1 MNKFLPILAIILLC
15 CVSPFA
21 LSAQCVLLQNCP
33 SGSVDVC
40 DYTNNDPQFWNA
52 TTFWDPITESHDL
65 GEGESVPELKA
76 VLSCGTDYTVS
87 WSLFLDIDQN
97 GTLESVLTDTHTVV
111 PGYFPIGNA
120 SNPGYAFGT
129 PTRYDFRPVPA
140 NQYYGFGLEETL
152 VGDTLT
158 ARLRWQSAQS
168 PAAYFD
174 AKLPYGTHR
183 IQWVIT
189 QGTESDTCNISFTIK
204 DCKKPTVVC
213 ISGGLSVNIMP
224 TQMITLWDT
233 DFLQYKEDNHS
244 RTNQIVT
251 GVSRAG
257 VGTGFPYDM
266 MGNPITHINFDCNDL
281 GVQALNLWARDLAGN
296 VDSCQTLVIVQD
308 PNHNCGDPIP
318 NPFGEVVCLKT
329 EYGKGVEDVEI
340 RIESV
345 PGFPFFT
352 TILDDTDGNSCYEI
366 PSGVPNI
373 IQGNCITPEKDDNPL
388 NGVSTYDMV
397 LISRHILGSFKLQS
411 PYSMIAADA
420 NKSGSITSFDVVEI
434 RKLILGIYHDF
445 PNNTSWRFVDKAFDF
460 PNDDNPFQTSFPE
473 QICNVTLDSFPYN
486 MVAIKVGD
494 VNGSAIANSLQG
506 DEAIEE
512 REAMALV
519 LQEAFMAAGDVLE
532 VPVNLEEAGAWD
544 GAQWVLRFDP
554 DAIELLGVQSSLNA
568 SDWAWHQP
576 QPGELRFVWAGDAPE
591 ILFPDEALVTLT
603 LRAQTTLRL
612 SEAVRLDETAL
623 RAELYDAEGRQGLQ
637 LVFRSQP
644 TSADQY
650 TVLAPQ
656 PNPVQQRLRF
666 PLRLEQTAEVDLRLW
681 NVEGR
686 EMMHQN
692 SVLPA
697 GEQWMEVETAAWQPG
712 VYGWQVQVDG
722 KWYTGKVIKH

>member
-76 VLSCGTDYTVS
+76 LLGCGTDYTVS

-97 GTLESVLTDTHTVV
+97 GTLESVLTDTHTIA

-174 AKLPYGTHR
+174 AKLPYGTHL
-183 IQWVIT
+183 IQWIIT
-189 QGTESDTCNISFTIK
+189 QGAERDTCTIPFTIK

-213 ISGGLSVNIMP
+213 INNLSVNLMP
-224 TQMITLWDT
+224 TKMITLWDT
-233 DFLQYKEDNHS
+233 DFFQNKEDNHTTS
-244 RTNQIVT
+244 NKLKT
-251 GVSRAG
+251 GIRRAG
-257 VGTGFPYDM
+257 TGTGFPYDAQ
-266 MGNPITHINFDCNDL
+266 GNPSVSTYFTCFDI
-281 GVQALNLWARDLAGN
+281 GVQEIDLWVQDLAGN
-296 VDSCQTLVIVQD
+296 VDSCRTQVIIQD
-308 PNHNCGDPIP
+308 PNKVCDDDP
-318 NPFGEVVCLKT
+318 NPLEAVLCIT
-329 EYGKGVEDVEI
+329 NEYSKFFDRYDVKLEKQ
-340 RIESV
+340 
-345 PGFPFFT
+345 FPFYSIQLNQIGIEGCFLWNFN
-352 TILDDTDGNSCYEI
+352 IQLYPNDCL
-366 PSGVPNI
+366 VPESD
-373 IQGNCITPEKDDNPL
+373 QNPL

-397 LISRHILGSFKLQS
+397 LIKRHILGNKKIGS
-411 PYSMIAADA
+411 PYSLIAADV
-420 NKSGSITSFDVVEI
+420 NKSGSITLFDVIEMYN
-434 RKLILGIYHDF
+434 LILGIYTDF

-473 QICNVTLDSFPYN
+473 KICNIQADSFPYE

-494 VNGSAIANSLQG
+494 VNANSFQG
-506 DEAIEE
+506 DEVIEA

-519 LQEAFMAAGDVLE
+519 LPEALMKTGDVLQA
-532 VPVNLEEAGAWD
+532 PVNLQEAGAWD
-544 GAQWVLRFDP
+544 GAQWVLRY
-554 DAIELLGVQSSLNA
+554 DADALEVLDVHSGLEASS
-568 SDWAWHQP
+568 WAWHVP
-576 QPGELRFVWAGDAPE
+576 QPGELRFVWAGGAPE
-591 ILFPDEALVTLT
+591 MLLPDEALATLT
-603 LRAQTTLRL
+603 LRAQTPLRL

-637 LVFRSQP
+637 LVFRTQP
-644 TSADQY
+644 TPADQH

-697 GEQWMEVETAAWQPG
+697 GEQWMEVETASWQPG

-722 KWYTGKVIKH
+722 KGYTGKVIKQ